1 MHLLFLI
8 HKKDVKSPFFK
19 SPLWAIFWGFLLL
32 AQPGQAETLRIGI
45 QQWFGPQDQ
54 ATIQASAGGT
64 LSLKFPEQSAPV
76 NTKAITLKAPLVPF
90 SEPQDL
96 SRLVISSHRSFE
108 DADLIA
114 TNFRKAGIPVEVA
127 RPKRWQV
134 WADRRIFRD
143 TALKESLLP
152 KLQQQGYPARIES
165 IIRNEGP
172 LLSWSADQLQYRGP
186 RLEISSTSGKI
197 KYGRYTYPGTL
208 SIEPNS
214 YGTYT
219 VINTVDLESYV
230 RGVVPYELSANP
242 PFEAIKAQAVIA
254 RTYVLKNRHRFAIDG
269 YELCATPNC
278 QVYRGIGGLTPAM
291 DKAVRQTKGQTISYQ
306 GQLVDA
312 LYTSSNGGRTAS
324 YSDLWQG
331 TDRPYLRSFLDTPL
345 KLPQLTFSR
354 LDREQDIRQFLGS
367 APLLNESSWPGFR
380 WKRTYSNQ
388 GLTNSFLE
396 NLSSVGVS
404 IPPFSVVQNMQVT
417 QRSSSGRVL
426 ALQVQTDRATF
437 TLGKDAIVAVIDKL
451 PSSLF
456 FVDRTPEGSFTFTGG
471 GWGHGI
477 GLSQYG
483 AYTLANRGWN
493 YRKILQFYFPG
504 TKISG

>member
-1 MHLLFLI
+1 M
-8 HKKDVKSPFFK
+8 KKRDVKSPFSK
-19 SPLWAIFWGFLLL
+19 SPLWAAFWCFLAL
-32 AQPGQAETLRIGI
+32 AQPSQAETLRIGI
-45 QQWFGPQDQ
+45 QQWFGPQDR
-54 ATIQASAGGT
+54 AIIQAGDGGT
-64 LSLKFPEQSAPV
+64 LSLRFPEQSAPLS
-76 NTKAITLKAPLVPF
+76 TKAITLEAPLTPLPT
-90 SEPQDL
+90 PQDL
-96 SRLVISSHRSFE
+96 SRVVISSYRSFE
-108 DADLIA
+108 DADLVA
-114 TNFRKAGIPVEVA
+114 SNLRKAGIPVEVA

-134 WADRRIFRD
+134 WADRKIFRD
-143 TALKESLLP
+143 APLRESILP
-152 KLQQQGYPARIES
+152 KLQQQGYPARIEA
-165 IIRNEGP
+165 IMRNEGP
-172 LLSWSADQLQYRGP
+172 LLAWNADGLQYSGP
-186 RLEISSTSGKI
+186 KLEIFSTSGKI

-208 SIEPNS
+208 SVEPNS

-219 VINTVDLESYV
+219 VINSVDLESYI

-278 QVYRGIGGLTPAM
+278 QVYRGIGGLTPIM

-312 LYTSSNGGRTAS
+312 LYTSSNGGRTAN
-324 YSDLWQG
+324 YTDLWQG
-331 TDRPYLRSFLDTPL
+331 IDRPYLRSIFDTPL
-345 KLPQLTFSR
+345 KIPQLNFAR
-354 LDREQDIRQFLGS
+354 LDQEQDVRQFLGS
-367 APLLNESSWPGFR
+367 TPLLNEASWPGFR

-388 GLTNSFLE
+388 GLMNSFLE
-396 NLSSVGVS
+396 NLSSVGIS
-404 IPPFSVVQNMQVT
+404 APPFTTIQSIQVT

-426 ALQVQTDRATF
+426 ALEVQTDSAKF

-456 FVDRTPEGSFTFTGG
+456 FVDRTPEGSFVFTGG

-483 AYTLANRGWN
+483 AYTLANQGWN
-493 YRKILQFYFPG
+493 YQKILQFYFPG
-504 TKISG
+504 TQISR

>member
-1 MHLLFLI
+1 
-8 HKKDVKSPFFK
+8 VKSPFFK
-19 SPLWAIFWGFLLL
+19 SLLWAIFWGLWLQ
-32 AQPGQAETLRIGI
+32 APPGQAETLRIGI
-45 QQWFGPQDQ
+45 QQWFGPQDR
-54 ATIQASAGGT
+54 AVVRAGDGGT
-64 LSLKFPEQSAPV
+64 LTLKFPEQPAPLR
-76 NTKAITLKAPLVPF
+76 TKALTLEAPLAPLAA
-90 SEPQDL
+90 PQDL

-114 TNFRKAGIPVEVA
+114 TNLRKAGIPVEVA

-134 WADRRIFRD
+134 WADRKIFRD
-143 TALKESLLP
+143 TALKESILP
-152 KLQQQGYPARIES
+152 KLQQQGYSARIES
-165 IIRNEGP
+165 IILNESP
-172 LLSWSADQLQYRGP
+172 LLSWNADGLQYRGP
-186 RLEISSTSGKI
+186 KLEIASSSGKI
-197 KYGRYTYPGTL
+197 RYGRYTYPGTL
-208 SIEPNS
+208 SVEPNA

-219 VINTVDLESYV
+219 VINTVDLESYI

-278 QVYRGIGGLTPAM
+278 QVYRGIGGLTLAM

-306 GQLVDA
+306 GQLADA
-312 LYTSSNGGRTAS
+312 LYTSSNGGKTAS
-324 YSDLWQG
+324 YTDLWQG
-331 TDRPYLRSFLDTPL
+331 VDRPYLQSFLDTPL
-345 KLPQLTFSR
+345 KIPQLNFSR
-354 LDREQDIRQFLGS
+354 LDREEDVRQFLGS
-367 APLLNESSWPGFR
+367 TPLLNEASWPGFR

-388 GLTNSFLE
+388 GLTNLFLE

-404 IPPFSVVQNMQVT
+404 IPPLTAVQNIQVT

-426 ALQVQTDRATF
+426 TLQVQTDSASF

-456 FVDRTPEGSFTFTGG
+456 FVDRTPEGSFVFTGG

-504 TKISG
+504 TKIAE